1 MKDFNTF
8 VTNYLEEEELLDE
21 ATSVTFG
28 GESYPTSG
36 WCIILAG
43 GSGSGKGYVQKD
55 ALLIDA
61 KVFDVDKLKDM
72 YLKAVK
78 HKLINDPNE
87 YNLKNP
93 EDVTRLHHI
102 IKRKNYDASIR
113 YSFFKNIEKQKEK
126 PNIIFDITGKSKKD
140 FIHISEFVK
149 QYGYK
154 ISLVWVVTNRE
165 LASVQNKSRDR
176 VVRDDI
182 FNHIHNEVKKN
193 VNEFILTDAG
203 KYIDECWIFF
213 NSTKKP
219 REEMTD
225 YEKKELKD
233 NRAFKLKKKE
243 GKFIL
248 PIDLQIR
255 LNDVMG
261 PYKKTAD

>member
-1 MKDFNTF
+1 M
-8 VTNYLEEEELLDE
+8 
-21 ATSVTFG
+21 
-28 GESYPTSG
+28 
-36 WCIILAG
+36 
-43 GSGSGKGYVQKD
+43 
-55 ALLIDA
+55 
-61 KVFDVDKLKDM
+61 
-72 YLKAVK
+72 
-78 HKLINDPNE
+78 
-87 YNLKNP
+87 
-93 EDVTRLHHI
+93 
-102 IKRKNYDASIR
+102 
-113 YSFFKNIEKQKEK
+113 
-126 PNIIFDITGKSKKD
+126 
-140 FIHISEFVK
+140 
-149 QYGYK
+149 
-154 ISLVWVVTNRE
+154 VTNRE

-203 KYIDECWIFF
+203 KYIDECWLFF

-233 NRAFKLKKKE
+233 NRAFKLRKKE

-255 LNDVMG
+255 LNDVIG